1 MTLIPIRLGRRILKA
16 RHLLVAVGAL
26 CSIAILGG
34 TLLLLERDRQGDLR
48 AEDERGMLLAS
59 VLESHVSRTL
69 SSVDN
74 SLNAISRVLL
84 LPAGRSAV
92 GPGGVD
98 VQALLDTL
106 ASSSTY
112 LRSVS
117 VLDAGGRVISSSN
130 AQNIGRSFSLAQ
142 LGFRNEINNNL
153 ENGRPLFV
161 RDLHE
166 LDDRT
171 DAGTASS
178 HAERGVYV
186 LPFATLI
193 KVGGANLTLL
203 ALVNPAYLFPD
214 HRAGPRDDVGYE
226 VLFDYQGMVLAATP
240 DAPFTIGSRHARLP
254 MFDLLNNDNEY
265 GRFDLLRKGVDA
277 SDAANGNYLV
287 NFRASRSFPLVAVV
301 ALSEERV
308 LATWQD
314 GARSLETIGIAAA
327 LLALLYAAALHR
339 TMGAG
344 ERTREELRK
353 ARDAA
358 ETANAAKSVFLSTMS
373 HEIRTPMNGVLGMA
387 ALLRDTPLNAQQQE
401 FARTIS
407 DSGEALLSIINDI
420 LDFSKIEAGHM
431 DIDVVDCALLPLA
444 EGCIDTLAS
453 RAASR
458 GLVLAS
464 LIDPALPAMVRA
476 DGGRLR
482 QILLNLVDN
491 AIKFTPSGEV
501 TLRVMLAGQ
510 ANGLCRVDFE
520 VIDSGIGIA
529 DETLSRLFQ
538 PFVQADSSVT
548 RTYGGTGLGL
558 SICKRLLELM
568 GSRIEVDSRPG
579 LGSTFRFRLELGV
592 AAPPALAL
600 PLPSAEV
607 LVLTPL
613 SCHAAVLS
621 AYLRSWGMQVR
632 QASSLEQALAPGD
645 AASLALAI
653 IDGTLPALEQ
663 TARMLAASH
672 PGLRLMLLADS
683 DSAQEKA
690 VHMGFHAT
698 LRRPFRQ
705 AALQEALLFA
715 LDHRHYMLGTADA
728 APAAAAAGAGLAPEA
743 QAPRLVLLV
752 EDNPINQKVAL
763 HQLGR
768 LGYAAHVASNG
779 EEALKALALHDY
791 ALVLMD
797 CQMPLLD
804 GFEATRR
811 IRDAEHVNGSPRLF
825 IVAMTANAAEGD
837 RERCLAAG
845 MDDYLAKPI
854 VRETLA
860 ALLRQYVP
868 LPAQAGAAGGA
879 SLRTGTG
886 AASGGGALRCE

>member
-1 MTLIPIRLGRRILKA
+1 MIRIRLGRRVLKA

-26 CSIAILGG
+26 CSIGILAG
-34 TLLLLERDRQGDLR
+34 TLLLLERDRQGDLQ
-48 AEDERGMLLAS
+48 AEDARGRLLAS

-74 SLNAISRVLL
+74 GLNAISRVLL
-84 LPAGRSAV
+84 LPSTRSGV

-98 VQALLDTL
+98 VQALLDTI

-130 AQNIGRSFSLAQ
+130 RQNMGRSFSLSQ
-142 LGFRNEINNNL
+142 LGFPNEINDSL
-153 ENGRPLFV
+153 HNGRPLFV

-166 LDDRT
+166 LDERT

-178 HAERGVYV
+178 YAERGVYV

-193 KVGGANLTLL
+193 RVGEANLTLL

-214 HRAGPRDDVGYE
+214 HRAGPRDDTGYE
-226 VLFDYQGMVLAATP
+226 VLFDYQGMVLAASP
-240 DAPFTIGSRHARLP
+240 DAPFAVGSRNTRLP
-254 MFDLLNNDNEY
+254 MFDLLNSDNEY
-265 GRFDLLRKGVDA
+265 GRFDLARKAGGNAD
-277 SDAANGNYLV
+277 GNYLV
-287 NFRASRSFPLVAVV
+287 NFRASRSFPVVAVV

-308 LATWQD
+308 LANWQNS
-314 GARSLETIGIAAA
+314 ARSVEVIGFAAA
-327 LLALLYAAALHR
+327 VLALLYAAALHR

-387 ALLRDTPLNAQQQE
+387 ALLRDTPLNPQQQE

-407 DSGEALLSIINDI
+407 DSGEALLAIINDI
-420 LDFSKIEAGHM
+420 LDFSKIEAGRM
-431 DIDVVDCALLPLA
+431 NIDLVDCALLPLA

-464 LIDPALPAMVRA
+464 FVDPALPAMVRA

-491 AIKFTPSGEV
+491 AIKFTPAGEV
-501 TLRVMLAGQ
+501 TLRIVLAGQ
-510 ANGLCRVDFE
+510 QHGMCRVGFE
-520 VIDSGIGIA
+520 IIDSGIGIGEA
-529 DETLSRLFQ
+529 ALAQLFQ
-538 PFVQADSSVT
+538 PFIQADSSIT
-548 RTYGGTGLGL
+548 RNYGGTGLGL
-558 SICKRLLELM
+558 SICKKLLELM
-568 GSRIEVDSRPG
+568 GSHIEVDTRPG
-579 LGSTFRFRLELGV
+579 SGSTFRFFLDLKA
-592 AAPPALAL
+592 AAPPSATRML
-600 PLPSAEV
+600 PPGKV
-607 LVLTPL
+607 LLLTPL
-613 SCHAAVLS
+613 SRHAGVVID
-621 AYLRSWGMQVR
+621 YLRSWGMPAEHAATAQ
-632 QASSLEQALAPGD
+632 QALDMAGAVRP
-645 AASLALAI
+645 ALVI
-653 IDGTLPALEQ
+653 IDNALSGMADV
-663 TARMLAASH
+663 ARRLAASH
-672 PGLRLMLLADS
+672 PGVRLMLLADS
-683 DSAQEKA
+683 GSAQESA
-690 VHMGFHAT
+690 GHAGFHAS

-715 LDHRHYMLGTADA
+715 LDHRHTMLAGPDA
-728 APAAAAAGAGLAPEA
+728 APAAVPADAPKPA
-743 QAPRLVLLV
+743 SPGLVLLV
-752 EDNPINQKVAL
+752 EDNLINQKVAL
-763 HQLGR
+763 HQLSR
-768 LGYAAHVASNG
+768 LGYAAHLASNG
-779 EEALKALALHDY
+779 EEALKALAMHDY

-804 GFEATRR
+804 GFETTRR
-811 IRDAEHVNGSPRLF
+811 IRDAEDGGRRLP

-845 MDDYLAKPI
+845 MDDYLPKPI
-854 VRETLA
+854 VRDALA
-860 ALLRQYVP
+860 ALLRKYVP
-868 LPAQAGAAGGA
+868 LPVQAGVAAGA

>member
-1 MTLIPIRLGRRILKA
+1 MRVGRRPLNV
-16 RHLLVAVGAL
+16 RHFLVAVGVL
-26 CSIAILGG
+26 CSIGIVAG
-34 TLLLLERDRQGDLR
+34 TLLLLDRGRQGDLQ
-48 AEDERGMLLAS
+48 AEDERGRLLAS

-84 LPAGRSAV
+84 LPSGRSGV

-117 VLDAGGRVISSSN
+117 VLDAGGRVIGSSN
-130 AQNIGRSFSLAQ
+130 RQNIGRSFSPAQ
-142 LGFRNEINNNL
+142 LGFGNEIGNSL

-186 LPFATLI
+186 LPFATLTR
-193 KVGGANLTLL
+193 VGGTNLTLL

-214 HRAGPRDDVGYE
+214 HRAGPRDEAGYE

-240 DAPFTIGSRHARLP
+240 EAPFAIGSRHARLP
-254 MFDLLNNDNEY
+254 LFELLNSDNEY
-265 GRFDLLRKGVDA
+265 GRFDLARKD
-277 SDAANGNYLV
+277 SAAAGDNYLV

-308 LATWQD
+308 LADWQD
-314 GARSLETIGIAAA
+314 GAWRLKAIGFAAA

-431 DIDVVDCALLPLA
+431 DIDLVDCALLPLA

-464 LIDPALPAMVRA
+464 FIDPALPAIVRA

-482 QILLNLVDN
+482 QILLNLLDN

-501 TLRVMLAGQ
+501 TLRATLAGQ

-520 VIDSGIGIA
+520 VIDSGIGIG
-529 DETLSRLFQ
+529 DQTLARLFQ

-558 SICKRLLELM
+558 SICQRLLELM
-568 GSRIEVDSRPG
+568 GSRIEVDSRPE
-579 LGSTFRFRLELGV
+579 LGSTFRFRLELSV
-592 AAPPALAL
+592 AAPPAPAQ
-600 PLPSAEV
+600 PLPPGEV

-613 SCHAAVLS
+613 GRHAGVLS
-621 AYLRSWGMQVR
+621 AYLRSWGMQPR
-632 QASSLEQALAPGD
+632 HASSVEEALAPGN
-645 AASLALAI
+645 AASLPLAI

-683 DSAQEKA
+683 DSAQGLA
-690 VHMGFHAT
+690 VQMGFHAT

-715 LDHRHYMLGTADA
+715 LERRHYMLGAGP
-728 APAAAAAGAGLAPEA
+728 APALGAAADPAPET
-743 QAPRLVLLV
+743 APSCLVLLV

-768 LGYAAHVASNG
+768 LGYASHVASNG
-779 EEALKALALHDY
+779 EEALKALALHAY

-811 IRDAEHVNGSPRLF
+811 IRDAERASGGPRLPV
-825 IVAMTANAAEGD
+825 VAMTANAAEGD

-845 MDDYLAKPI
+845 MDDYLSKPI

-860 ALLRQYVP
+860 ALLRQYIAP
-868 LPAQAGAAGGA
+868 PAQAGAAAGA
-879 SLRTGTG
+879 SLCTGTAG
-886 AASGGGALRCE
+886 ASGGGALRCE

>member
-1 MTLIPIRLGRRILKA
+1 MIRIRVGRRHLNV
-16 RHLLVAVGAL
+16 RHFLVAVGAL
-26 CSIAILGG
+26 CSIGIVAG
-34 TLLLLERDRQGDLR
+34 TLLLLERDRQGDLQ
-48 AEDERGMLLAS
+48 AEDERGRLLAS

-84 LPAGRSAV
+84 LPSGRSGV
-92 GPGGVD
+92 GPGGAD

-130 AQNIGRSFSLAQ
+130 RENIGRSFSLAQ
-142 LGFRNEINNNL
+142 LGFGNEIGNSL

-171 DAGTASS
+171 DAGTAVS

-186 LPFATLI
+186 LPFATLVR
-193 KVGGANLTLL
+193 VGGTNLTLL

-214 HRAGPRDDVGYE
+214 HRAGPRDDAGYE
-226 VLFDYQGMVLAATP
+226 ALFDYQGMVLAATP
-240 DAPFTIGSRHARLP
+240 EAPFAIGSRNARLP
-254 MFDLLNNDNEY
+254 LFDLLNSDNEY
-265 GRFDLLRKGVDA
+265 GRFDLARKDGE
-277 SDAANGNYLV
+277 AAGGNDMM

-308 LATWQD
+308 LANWQD
-314 GARSLETIGIAAA
+314 GARRLEAIGFAAA

-431 DIDVVDCALLPLA
+431 DIDIVDCALLPLA

-464 LIDPALPAMVRA
+464 FVDPALPAMVRA

-510 ANGLCRVDFE
+510 AHGLCRVDFE
-520 VIDSGIGIA
+520 VIDSGIGIG
-529 DETLSRLFQ
+529 EQTLSRLFQ

-548 RTYGGTGLGL
+548 RTHGGTGLGL

-568 GSRIEVDSRPG
+568 GSQIEVDSRPG
-579 LGSTFRFRLELGV
+579 LGSTFRFSLELV
-592 AAPPALAL
+592 AAAPPAPAP
-600 PLPSAEV
+600 PLPSGKV

-613 SCHAAVLS
+613 GRHAAVLG
-621 AYLRSWGMQVR
+621 AYLQSWGMQAR
-632 QASSLEQALAPGD
+632 HAASAQEALAADP
-645 AASLALAI
+645 ASPLLAI
-653 IDGTLPALEQ
+653 IDGMLPEPEP
-663 TARMLAASH
+663 TARMLAAAH

-683 DSAQEKA
+683 DSAQELA
-690 VHMGFHAT
+690 VRTGFHAT

-705 AALQEALLFA
+705 GALQEALLFA
-715 LDHRHYMLGTADA
+715 LEHRHYMLGASDA
-728 APAAAAAGAGLAPEA
+728 APAGDGAVLAPGPAAAC
-743 QAPRLVLLV
+743 LVLLV
-752 EDNPINQKVAL
+752 EDNLINQKVAL

-811 IRDAEHVNGSPRLF
+811 IRDAERANGSPRLPV
-825 IVAMTANAAEGD
+825 VAMTANAAEGD

-860 ALLRQYVP
+860 ALLRQYVVP
-868 LPAQAGAAGGA
+868 LPPQAVAAAGA

-886 AASGGGALRCE
+886 AASGGGAFRCE

>member
-1 MTLIPIRLGRRILKA
+1 MKLMRPGRHALKM
-16 RHLLVAVGAL
+16 RHFLVAVGAL
-26 CSIAILGG
+26 CSIGILAG
-34 TLLLLERDRQGDLR
+34 TLLLLERDRQGKLR
-48 AEDERGMLLAS
+48 AEDERGLLLAS

-84 LPAGRSAV
+84 LPSIRSGA

-98 VQALLDTL
+98 VQALLDTI
-106 ASSSTY
+106 ASSSTH

-130 AQNIGRSFSLAQ
+130 RQNIGRSFSLAQ
-142 LGFRNEINNNL
+142 LGFRNEIGESL
-153 ENGRPLFV
+153 DNGQPLSV

-193 KVGGANLTLL
+193 RAGGTNLTLL

-214 HRAGPRDDVGYE
+214 HRAGPRENAGYE
-226 VLFDYQGMVLAATP
+226 VLFDYQGTVLAASP
-240 DAPFTIGSRHARLP
+240 DAPFAIGSRHPRLP
-254 MFDLLNNDNEY
+254 MFDLLNSDHEY
-265 GRFDLLRKGVDA
+265 GRFDLQRRDA
-277 SDAANGNYLV
+277 GTASGNYLV
-287 NFRASRSFPLVAVV
+287 NFRASRRLPVVAVA

-308 LATWQD
+308 LASWRN
-314 GARSLETIGIAAA
+314 GARRLGAIGFAAA

-339 TMGAG
+339 TMGTG
-344 ERTREELRK
+344 ERTREALRK

-387 ALLRDTPLNAQQQE
+387 ALLRDTPLNAQQQD

-407 DSGEALLSIINDI
+407 ESGEALLAIINDI

-431 DIDVVDCALLPLA
+431 ALDIADCALLPLV

-464 LIDPALPAMVRA
+464 FVDPALPAIVRA

-501 TLRVMLAGQ
+501 TLRVTPAGWT
-510 ANGLCRVDFE
+510 NSLCRVSFE
-520 VIDSGIGIA
+520 VTDSGIGIGNQA
-529 DETLSRLFQ
+529 LARLFQ
-538 PFVQADSSVT
+538 PFMQADTSIT

-568 GSRIEVDSRPG
+568 GSRIDVDSQPG
-579 LGSTFRFRLELGV
+579 QGSTFRFVLDLTV
-592 AAPPALAL
+592 TAAAPAAAHVL
-600 PLPSAEV
+600 PPQTV
-607 LVLTPL
+607 LLLTPL
-613 SCHAAVLS
+613 RRHAGALAS
-621 AYLRSWGMQVR
+621 YLQSWGMQADHAGSP
-632 QASSLEQALAPGD
+632 QQALEL
-645 AASLALAI
+645 AAVTRPALVI
-653 IDGTLPALEQ
+653 IDGMLPQVEE
-663 TARMLAASH
+663 TARLLAASD
-672 PGLRLMLLADS
+672 PRLRLMLLADS
-683 DSAQEKA
+683 GSAHELA
-690 VHMGFHAT
+690 ARAGFHAT

-705 AALQEALLFA
+705 AALQEALSFA
-715 LDHRHYMLGTADA
+715 LDRCHYLLASGA
-728 APAAAAAGAGLAPEA
+728 APAGGRGDAPGSR
-743 QAPRLVLLV
+743 APALVLLV
-752 EDNPINQKVAL
+752 EDNLINQKVAL
-763 HQLGR
+763 HQLSR
-768 LGYAAHVASNG
+768 LGYAAHLASNG
-779 EEALKALALHDY
+779 EEALQALALNRY

-811 IRDAEHVNGSPRLF
+811 IRDAERGSGGRLPV
-825 IVAMTANAAEGD
+825 VAMTANAAEGD

-845 MDDYLAKPI
+845 MDDYLPKPI
-854 VRETLA
+854 AREALA
-860 ALLRQYVP
+860 ALLRQYIPFPDQAAAV
-868 LPAQAGAAGGA
+868 AGASGF
-879 SLRTGTG
+879 TGTG
-886 AASGGGALRCE
+886 AADGGGALRCE

>member
-1 MTLIPIRLGRRILKA
+1 MIRIRVGRRHVNV
-16 RHLLVAVGAL
+16 RHFLVAVGAL
-26 CSIAILGG
+26 CSIGILAG
-34 TLLLLERDRQGDLR
+34 TLLLLERDRQGDLQG
-48 AEDERGMLLAS
+48 EDERGRLLAS

-84 LPAGRSAV
+84 LPSARSGAGA
-92 GPGGVD
+92 GDAD

-117 VLDAGGRVISSSN
+117 VLDTGGQVIGSSN
-130 AQNIGRSFSLAQ
+130 RQNIGRSFSLTQ
-142 LGFRNEINNNL
+142 LGFGNEIGNSL

-171 DAGTASS
+171 DAGTAIS

-186 LPFATLI
+186 LPFATLVR
-193 KVGGANLTLL
+193 VGGTNLTLL

-214 HRAGPRDDVGYE
+214 HRAGPRGDAGYE

-240 DAPFTIGSRHARLP
+240 EAPFAIGSRNARLP
-254 MFDLLNNDNEY
+254 LFDLLNNDNEY
-265 GRFDLLRKGVDA
+265 GRFDLARKD
-277 SDAANGNYLV
+277 SEAAGGNDMM

-308 LATWQD
+308 LANWRN
-314 GARSLETIGIAAA
+314 GARRLEAIGFAAA

-431 DIDVVDCALLPLA
+431 DIDIVDCALLPLA

-464 LIDPALPAMVRA
+464 FVDPALPTMVRA

-510 ANGLCRVDFE
+510 AHGLCRVDFE
-520 VIDSGIGIA
+520 VIDSGIGIGA
-529 DETLSRLFQ
+529 QTQSRLFQ

-548 RTYGGTGLGL
+548 RTHGGTGLGL

-568 GSRIEVDSRPG
+568 GSQIEVDSRPG
-579 LGSTFRFRLELGV
+579 LGSTFRFSLALGA
-592 AAPPALAL
+592 AAPPAIAP
-600 PLPSAEV
+600 PLPAGNV

-613 SCHAAVLS
+613 GRHAAVLG
-621 AYLRSWGMQVR
+621 AYLQSWGMQAR
-632 QASSLEQALAPGD
+632 HAASAQKALATAD
-645 AASLALAI
+645 AASPVLAI
-653 IDGTLPALEQ
+653 IDGMLPEPEQ
-663 TARMLAASH
+663 TARMLVASH

-683 DSAQEKA
+683 DSAQEQA

-715 LDHRHYMLGTADA
+715 LERRHYMLGAADA
-728 APAAAAAGAGLAPEA
+728 APAGDGAVLAPGPA
-743 QAPRLVLLV
+743 APSLVLLV
-752 EDNPINQKVAL
+752 EDNLINQKVAL
-763 HQLGR
+763 HQLSR
-768 LGYAAHVASNG
+768 LGYVAHVASNG

-811 IRDAEHVNGSPRLF
+811 IRAAERANGSLRLPV
-825 IVAMTANAAEGD
+825 VAMTANAAEGD

-860 ALLRQYVP
+860 ALLRHYVP
-868 LPAQAGAAGGA
+868 LPAQAVAAAGA
-879 SLRTGTG
+879 SARTGTG

>member
-1 MTLIPIRLGRRILKA
+1 MIPIPGRFGRRLLKT

-26 CSIAILGG
+26 CSIAILAG
-34 TLLLLERDRQGDLR
+34 TLLLLERGREGDLR
-48 AEDERGMLLAS
+48 AEDGRGLMLAS

-84 LPAGRSAV
+84 LSSGRPAA

-130 AQNIGRSFSLAQ
+130 RQNIGRSFSLAQ
-142 LGFRNEINNNL
+142 LGFRNEINNSL
-153 ENGRPLFV
+153 DNGWPLFV
-161 RDLHE
+161 RDLYE
-166 LDDRT
+166 LDEKT

-193 KVGGANLTLL
+193 RVGGANLTLL

-214 HRAGPRDDVGYE
+214 HRAGPRGDAGYE

-240 DAPFTIGSRHARLP
+240 DAPFAIGSRHARLP
-254 MFDLLNNDNEY
+254 LFDLLNSDHEY
-265 GRFDLLRKGVDA
+265 GRFDLLRKG
-277 SDAANGNYLV
+277 SGAADGNYLV

-301 ALSEERV
+301 ALSETRV
-308 LATWQD
+308 LASWRNN
-314 GARSLETIGIAAA
+314 ARSLETIGLAAA

-339 TMGAG
+339 TMAAG

-373 HEIRTPMNGVLGMA
+373 HEIRTPLNGVLGMA
-387 ALLRDTPLNAQQQE
+387 ALLRDTPLNAQQQD

-431 DIDVVDCALLPLA
+431 AIDIVDCALLPLA
-444 EGCIDTLAS
+444 EGCVDTLAS

-464 LIDPALPAMVRA
+464 FIDPALPAMVRA

-501 TLRVMLAGQ
+501 TLRMTLAGQ
-510 ANGLCRVDFE
+510 ANGLCRVAFE
-520 VIDSGIGIA
+520 VSDSGIGIG
-529 DETLSRLFQ
+529 DQTLARLFQ
-538 PFVQADSSVT
+538 PFMQADSSVT
-548 RTYGGTGLGL
+548 RIHGGTGLGL

-568 GSRIEVDSRPG
+568 GSQIEVDSQPG
-579 LGSTFRFRLELGV
+579 LGSTFRFSLELGV
-592 AAPPALAL
+592 AAPPVVAQ
-600 PLPSAEV
+600 PMPPGKV

-613 SCHAAVLS
+613 SRHAGVLIS
-621 AYLRSWGMQVR
+621 YLRSWGMQAEHVP
-632 QASSLEQALAPGD
+632 SAPDG
-645 AASLALAI
+645 AASPALAI
-653 IDGTLPALEQ
+653 IDGTLPELEQ
-663 TARMLAASH
+663 TARMLTASH

-683 DSAQEKA
+683 DSAQELA
-690 VHMGFHAT
+690 VRLGFHAT

-715 LDHRHYMLGTADA
+715 LERRHYMLGATDATPAGDGSDA
-728 APAAAAAGAGLAPEA
+728 APETDAPC
-743 QAPRLVLLV
+743 LVLLV
-752 EDNPINQKVAL
+752 EDNLINQKVAL

-804 GFEATRR
+804 GFAATRR
-811 IRDAEHVNGSPRLF
+811 IRDAERVHGSRHLPV
-825 IVAMTANAAEGD
+825 IAMTANAAEGD

-845 MDDYLAKPI
+845 MDDYLSKPI

-860 ALLRQYVP
+860 ALLRQYVRQ
-868 LPAQAGAAGGA
+868 PAQADAVAGA
-879 SLRTGTG
+879 SPCAGTG
-886 AASGGGALRCE
+886 AASGGGAFRCE

>member
-1 MTLIPIRLGRRILKA
+1 MIRMRVGRRHLNV
-16 RHLLVAVGAL
+16 RHFLVAVGVL
-26 CSIAILGG
+26 CSIGIVAG
-34 TLLLLERDRQGDLR
+34 TLLLLDRGRQGDLQ
-48 AEDERGMLLAS
+48 AEDERGRLLAS

-84 LPAGRSAV
+84 LPSGRSGV

-98 VQALLDTL
+98 VQALLETL

-130 AQNIGRSFSLAQ
+130 RQNIGRRFSPAQ
-142 LGFRNEINNNL
+142 LGFGNEIGNSL

-166 LDDRT
+166 LDDMT
-171 DAGTASS
+171 DAGTATAAG

-193 KVGGANLTLL
+193 RVDGTNLRLL

-214 HRAGPRDDVGYE
+214 HRTGPRDEVGYE

-240 DAPFTIGSRHARLP
+240 EAPFAIGSRHARLP
-254 MFDLLNNDNEY
+254 LFELLNSDNEY
-265 GRFDLLRKGVDA
+265 GRFGLARKD
-277 SDAANGNYLV
+277 SAAAAGNYMV

-308 LATWQD
+308 LADWQD
-314 GARSLETIGIAAA
+314 GAWRLKAIGFAAA

-358 ETANAAKSVFLSTMS
+358 EKANAAKSVFLSTMS

-431 DIDVVDCALLPLA
+431 DIDLVDCALLPLA

-464 LIDPALPAMVRA
+464 FIDPALPAIVRA

-482 QILLNLVDN
+482 QVLLNLLDN

-501 TLRVMLAGQ
+501 TLRVTLAGQ

-520 VIDSGIGIA
+520 VIDSGIGIG
-529 DETLSRLFQ
+529 DQTLARLFQ

-579 LGSTFRFRLELGV
+579 LGSTFRFRLELNV
-592 AAPPALAL
+592 AAPPAPAQ
-600 PLPSAEV
+600 PLPPGEV
-607 LVLTPL
+607 RVLTP
-613 SCHAAVLS
+613 
-621 AYLRSWGMQVR
+621 
-632 QASSLEQALAPGD
+632 P
-645 AASLALAI
+645 AAS
-653 IDGTLPALEQ
+653 GP
-663 TARMLAASH
+663 
-672 PGLRLMLLADS
+672 
-683 DSAQEKA
+683 
-690 VHMGFHAT
+690 
-698 LRRPFRQ
+698 
-705 AALQEALLFA
+705 
-715 LDHRHYMLGTADA
+715 
-728 APAAAAAGAGLAPEA
+728 APAPD
-743 QAPRLVLLV
+743 PSCLVLLV
-752 EDNPINQKVAL
+752 EDNLINQKVAL

-768 LGYAAHVASNG
+768 LGYASHVASNG
-779 EEALKALALHDY
+779 AEALKALALRDY

-811 IRDAEHVNGSPRLF
+811 IRDAERASGGRRLP
-825 IVAMTANAAEGD
+825 IIAMTANAAEGD

-845 MDDYLAKPI
+845 MDDYLSKPI

-860 ALLRQYVP
+860 ALLRQYIAP
-868 LPAQAGAAGGA
+868 TAQAVAAPGA
-879 SLRTGTG
+879 SMRTGTD

>member
-84 LPAGRSAV
+84 LPSGRSGV

-130 AQNIGRSFSLAQ
+130 RENIGRSFSLAQ

-171 DAGTASS
+171 DAGTASG

-186 LPFATLI
+186 LPFATVI
-193 KVGGANLTLL
+193 RVGQANLTLL

-214 HRAGPRDDVGYE
+214 HRAGPRDDDGYE

-240 DAPFTIGSRHARLP
+240 EAPFAIGSRHARLP
-254 MFDLLNNDNEY
+254 LFELLNSDTEY
-265 GRFDLLRKGVDA
+265 GRFDLARKD
-277 SDAANGNYLV
+277 SAAAGGNDLL

-308 LATWQD
+308 LADWQG
-314 GARSLETIGIAAA
+314 GAWRLTAIGFAAA

-387 ALLRDTPLNAQQQE
+387 ALLRDTPLNAQQQD

-431 DIDVVDCALLPLA
+431 DIDMVDCALLPLA

-453 RAASR
+453 RAAGR

-464 LIDPALPAMVRA
+464 FVDPALPAIVRA

-482 QILLNLVDN
+482 QILLNLLDN

-510 ANGLCRVDFE
+510 AHGLCRVDFE
-520 VIDSGIGIA
+520 VIDSGIGIGG
-529 DETLSRLFQ
+529 ETLARLFQ

-568 GSRIEVDSRPG
+568 GSQIEVDSRPG

-592 AAPPALAL
+592 AAPPALAQ
-600 PLPSAEV
+600 PLPPGAV

-613 SCHAAVLS
+613 SRHAGVLG
-621 AYLRSWGMQVR
+621 AYLRSWGMQAR
-632 QASSLEQALAPGD
+632 HASSVEEALAPGG
-645 AASLALAI
+645 AASFALAV
-653 IDGTLPALEQ
+653 IDGTLPAPEK
-663 TARMLAASH
+663 TARMLAALH
-672 PGLRLMLLADS
+672 PGLRLVLLADS
-683 DSAQEKA
+683 DSAQELA
-690 VHMGFHAT
+690 VQMGFHAT

-715 LDHRHYMLGTADA
+715 LERRHYMLGAADPT
-728 APAAAAAGAGLAPEA
+728 PAGDGTGLAPASE
-743 QAPRLVLLV
+743 PSCLVLLV
-752 EDNPINQKVAL
+752 EDNLINQKVAL

-811 IRDAEHVNGSPRLF
+811 IRDAERASGGHRLPV
-825 IVAMTANAAEGD
+825 VAMTANAAEGD

-845 MDDYLAKPI
+845 MDDYLSKPI

-860 ALLRQYVP
+860 ALLRQYIAP
-868 LPAQAGAAGGA
+868 PAQAVAAAGA
-879 SLRTGTG
+879 SLRTGTD

>member
-1 MTLIPIRLGRRILKA
+1 MMLTGAGRRFLGFLKV

-26 CSIAILGG
+26 CSIGILAG

-48 AEDERGMLLAS
+48 AEDQRGLLLAG

-74 SLNAISRVLL
+74 SLNAIGRVLM
-84 LPAGRSAV
+84 LPPGQGGTDA
-92 GPGGVD
+92 GGVD
-98 VQALLDTL
+98 VQPLLETI

-117 VLDAGGRVISSSN
+117 VLDASGRVVSSSN
-130 AQNIGRSFSLAQ
+130 RENIGRSFSLPQ
-142 LGFRNEINNNL
+142 LGFRNEVGSSL
-153 ENGRPLFV
+153 HNGQPLFV

-178 HAERGVYV
+178 YAERGVYV

-193 KVGGANLTLL
+193 QVGPANLTLL

-214 HRAGPRDDVGYE
+214 HRAGSRGDAGYD
-226 VLFDYQGMVLAATP
+226 VLFDYQGTVLAASP
-240 DAPFTIGSRHARLP
+240 DAPFAVGSRNNRLP
-254 MFDLLNNDNEY
+254 MFDLLNSDQEY
-265 GRFDLLRKGVDA
+265 GRFDLARKGAGA
-277 SDAANGNYLV
+277 SDGNYLV
-287 NFRASRSFPLVAVV
+287 NFRASRSVPVVAVV

-308 LATWQD
+308 LANWQK
-314 GARSLETIGIAAA
+314 GARSLEMIGIAAA
-327 LLALLYAAALHR
+327 LLALLYSAALHR

-344 ERTREELRK
+344 ERTRQELRK

-387 ALLRDTPLNAQQQE
+387 ALLRDTPLNGQQQE
-401 FARTIS
+401 FVRTIGE
-407 DSGEALLSIINDI
+407 SGEALLSIINDI

-431 DIDVVDCALLPLA
+431 QIDLVDCALLPLA
-444 EGCIDTLAS
+444 EGCIDTLAG

-464 LIDPALPAMVRA
+464 FVDPALPALVKA

-501 TLRVMLAGQ
+501 ALRVTLAGQ
-510 ANGLCRVDFE
+510 SHGLCRVDFE
-520 VIDSGIGIA
+520 VTDSGIGIDSQA
-529 DETLSRLFQ
+529 LARLFQ
-538 PFVQADSSVT
+538 PFMQADSSIT

-558 SICKRLLELM
+558 SICKRLLEM
-568 GSRIEVDSRPG
+568 MESRIEVETLPG
-579 LGSTFRFRLELGV
+579 QGSTFRFGLDLKV
-592 AAPPALAL
+592 AAPAAVGPM
-600 PLPSAEV
+600 LPSRKA
-607 LVLTPL
+607 LLLTPL
-613 SCHAAVLS
+613 RRHAGVLAS
-621 AYLRSWGMQVR
+621 YLQAWGMQ
-632 QASSLEQALAPGD
+632 AEH
-645 AASLALAI
+645 AASGEEALERAGAAGPALAI
-653 IDGTLPALEQ
+653 IDNALPDADDI
-663 TARMLAASH
+663 ARRLAAAH
-672 PGLRLMLLADS
+672 PGMRLVLLADS
-683 DSAQEKA
+683 SDAQELA
-690 VHMGFHAT
+690 ARAGFHAS

-705 AALQEALLFA
+705 APLQEALSYA
-715 LDHRHYMLGTADA
+715 LDHRHYMLPAADA
-728 APAAAAAGAGLAPEA
+728 APAGLCGDAPPGAASG
-743 QAPRLVLLV
+743 LVLLV
-752 EDNPINQKVAL
+752 EDNLINQQVAL
-763 HQLGR
+763 HQLRR
-768 LGYAAHVASNG
+768 LGYTAHVASNG
-779 EEALKALALHDY
+779 EEALQALARHAY
-791 ALVLMD
+791 RLVLMD

-811 IRDAEHVNGSPRLF
+811 IREAERGSGHRLP

-845 MDDYLAKPI
+845 MDDYLSKPI

-860 ALLRQYVP
+860 ALLRRHVP
-868 LPAQAGAAGGA
+868 LSDQAAATAGA
-879 SLRTGTG
+879 SLRAGTG
-886 AASGGGALRCE
+886 VASAGGAFRCE

>member
-1 MTLIPIRLGRRILKA
+1 MIRIRIGRRHLNV
-16 RHLLVAVGAL
+16 RHFLVAVGAL
-26 CSIAILGG
+26 CSIGILAG
-34 TLLLLERDRQGDLR
+34 TLLLLERDRHGALQ
-48 AEDERGMLLAS
+48 AEDERGRLLAS

-74 SLNAISRVLL
+74 SLNAIGRVLL
-84 LPAGRSAV
+84 LPSIRSGAGS
-92 GPGGVD
+92 GQGGAD

-130 AQNIGRSFSLAQ
+130 RQNIGRSFSLAQ
-142 LGFRNEINNNL
+142 LGFGNEIGSSL

-171 DAGTASS
+171 DAGTAIS

-193 KVGGANLTLL
+193 TVGGTNLTLL

-214 HRAGPRDDVGYE
+214 HRAGPRGDAGYE

-240 DAPFTIGSRHARLP
+240 EAPFAIGSRNARLP
-254 MFDLLNNDNEY
+254 LFDLLNNDNEY
-265 GRFDLLRKGVDA
+265 GRFDLARKDRE
-277 SDAANGNYLV
+277 AAGGNDMM
-287 NFRASRSFPLVAVV
+287 NFRASRNFPLVAVV

-308 LATWQD
+308 LANWQN
-314 GARSLETIGIAAA
+314 GARRLEAVGFAAA

-387 ALLRDTPLNAQQQE
+387 ALLRDTPLNTQQQE

-431 DIDVVDCALLPLA
+431 DIDIVDCALLPLA

-458 GLVLAS
+458 SLVLAS
-464 LIDPALPAMVRA
+464 FVDPALPAIFRA

-510 ANGLCRVDFE
+510 AHGLCRVDFE
-520 VIDSGIGIA
+520 VIDSGIGIGKQ
-529 DETLSRLFQ
+529 TLSRLFQ

-548 RTYGGTGLGL
+548 RTHGGTGLGL

-568 GSRIEVDSRPG
+568 GSQIEVDSRPG
-579 LGSTFRFRLELGV
+579 LGSTFRFSLELGA
-592 AAPPALAL
+592 AAPPAPVQ
-600 PLPSAEV
+600 PLPSGNV

-613 SCHAAVLS
+613 GRHAAVLG
-621 AYLRSWGMQVR
+621 AYLQSWGMQSR
-632 QASSLEQALAPGD
+632 HASSAQEALATTD
-645 AASLALAI
+645 AATPVLAI
-653 IDGTLPALEQ
+653 IDGMLPEPGQ
-663 TARMLAASH
+663 TARMLAAAH

-683 DSAQEKA
+683 DSAQELA
-690 VHMGFHAT
+690 VRMGFHAT

-715 LDHRHYMLGTADA
+715 LERRHYMLGAANA
-728 APAAAAAGAGLAPEA
+728 APAVAGDGAVLAPGPA
-743 QAPRLVLLV
+743 ASCLVLLV
-752 EDNPINQKVAL
+752 EDNLINQKVAL
-763 HQLGR
+763 HQLSR

-811 IRDAEHVNGSPRLF
+811 IRDAERLNGGQRLPV
-825 IVAMTANAAEGD
+825 VAMTANAAEGD

-868 LPAQAGAAGGA
+868 LPVQAVAAAGA